1 VIGPI
6 FDSMNQR
13 LLTGTA
19 LALSGVVLAAIQVL
33 HAIQQ
38 TRIPVAVAVD
48 ALPFAA
54 MGLAIAYAGVWLAR
68 DTTFEGATSRAAA
81 WAAGGTVAFAA
92 IAALLLFSQR
102 VTSGSL
108 ARASYLTV
116 DLVTVGALAGVLVG
130 LYDARS
136 RSRLRELAAER
147 DRIEAFAGK
156 AADVNNYGRAIASAP
171 SVDGVA
177 AFVVEAFGTIT
188 GMEETA
194 VIRLSDGDA
203 VALANTIRT
212 VPVDVVAE
220 FAQTVRTQQQGEVT
234 VHDRPFPVDLSE
246 SVTDCV
252 SAVVLNDEGTMT
264 VVVSVTTDGTTVGEE
279 DQKLLELIV
288 SHASVRM
295 ATFDRQP
302 ADKGYTDQ

>member
-1 VIGPI
+1 
-6 FDSMNQR
+6 MNQR

-19 LALSGVVLAAIQVL
+19 LALSGVVLAAMQAL
-33 HAIQQ
+33 HAFQQ
-38 TRIPVAVAVD
+38 TRIPVAIAVD
-48 ALPFAA
+48 ALPFVA
-54 MGLAIAYAGVWLAR
+54 MGLAIVYAGVWLVR
-68 DTTFEGATSRAAA
+68 DTTFEGATSRVAA

-177 AFVVEAFGTIT
+177 AFVVEAFGTMT

-194 VIRLSDGDA
+194 VIRLKDGDA
-203 VALANTIRT
+203 VVLANTIRT
-212 VPVDVVAE
+212 VPVDVVGSL
-220 FAQTVRTQQQGEVT
+220 AQEVRTQQQGEIT
-234 VHDRPFPVDLSE
+234 VHDRPFSVDIPE

-252 SAVVLNDEGTMT
+252 SAVVLDDEGTAT
-264 VVVSVTTDGTTVGEE
+264 VVLSVTTDETTVGEE

-295 ATFDRQP
+295 ATLDRQS
-302 ADKGYTDQ
+302 ADREPTEK

>member
-1 VIGPI
+1 
-6 FDSMNQR
+6 MNQR
-13 LLTGTA
+13 SLTGAA

-33 HAIQQ
+33 HAVQQ

-68 DTTFEGATSRAAA
+68 DTTFEGATSRVAA

-92 IAALLLFSQR
+92 IAALLLFTQR

-136 RSRLRELAAER
+136 RSRLHELAAER
-147 DRIEAFAGK
+147 DRIEAFADK

-194 VIRLSDGDA
+194 VVRLNDGDA

-212 VPVDVVAE
+212 VPVDVVGS

-252 SAVVLNDEGTMT
+252 SAVVLGDEGTTT
-264 VVVSVTTDGTTVGEE
+264 VVISVTTDGTTVGEE

-295 ATFDRQP
+295 AALDRRP
-302 ADKGYTDQ
+302 ADKGHTDQ

>member
-1 VIGPI
+1 
-6 FDSMNQR
+6 MNQR
-13 LLTGTA
+13 LLTGAA
-19 LALSGVVLAAIQVL
+19 LAVSGVVLAAMQVF
-33 HAIQQ
+33 HAVQQ

-48 ALPFAA
+48 ALPFVA
-54 MGLAIAYAGVWLAR
+54 MGLAVTYAGVWLAR
-68 DTTFEGATSRAAA
+68 DTAFEGATSRVAA
-81 WAAGGTVAFAA
+81 WAAGGTVTFAA
-92 IAALLLFSQR
+92 VAALLLFSQR

-147 DRIEAFAGK
+147 DRVEAFAGK

-177 AFVVEAFGTIT
+177 AFVVEAFGTMT

-194 VIRLSDGDA
+194 VIQLRDGDA
-203 VALANTIRT
+203 VALANTVRT

-220 FAQTVRTQQQGEVT
+220 FAQAVRAQEQGAVI
-234 VHDRPFPVDLSE
+234 VHDRPFPVDIPE

-252 SAVVLNDEGTMT
+252 SAVVLDDEDETT
-264 VVVSVTTDGTTVGEE
+264 VVISVTTDETTVGEE
-279 DQKLLELIV
+279 DQKLLELLV

-295 ATFDRQP
+295 ATLDRQS
-302 ADKGYTDQ
+302 ADEEPTGQ

>member
-1 VIGPI
+1 
-6 FDSMNQR
+6 MNQR
-13 LLTGTA
+13 PLTGAA
-19 LALSGVVLAAIQVL
+19 LAVFGVVLAAIQVF
-33 HAIQQ
+33 HAVQQ

-54 MGLAIAYAGVWLAR
+54 MSLAIVYAGVWLAR
-68 DTTFEGATSRAAA
+68 DTAFEGATSRVAA
-81 WAAGGTVAFAA
+81 WAAGGTVTFAA
-92 IAALLLFSQR
+92 VAALLLFSQR

-147 DRIEAFAGK
+147 DRVEAFAGK
-156 AADVNNYGRAIASAP
+156 AADLNNYGRAIASAP

-177 AFVVEAFGTIT
+177 AFVVEAFGTMT

-194 VIRLSDGDA
+194 VIHLRDGDA
-203 VALANTIRT
+203 VALANTVRT
-212 VPVDVVAE
+212 VPVGAVAE
-220 FAQTVRTQQQGEVT
+220 FAQAVRAQQQGKVT
-234 VHDRPFPVDLSE
+234 VHDRPFPVDIPE
-246 SVTDCV
+246 AVTDCV
-252 SAVVLNDEGTMT
+252 SAVVLDDEDETT
-264 VVVSVTTDGTTVGEE
+264 VVLSVTTDETTVGEE
-279 DQKLLELIV
+279 DQKLLELLV

-295 ATFDRQP
+295 ATIDRQS
-302 ADKGYTDQ
+302 ADEEPTGQ

>member
-1 VIGPI
+1 
-6 FDSMNQR
+6 MNQR
-13 LLTGTA
+13 LLAGAA
-19 LALSGVVLAAIQVL
+19 LALSGVALAAIQVL
-33 HAIQQ
+33 HAVQQ

-54 MGLAIAYAGVWLAR
+54 MGLAVAYAGVWLAR
-68 DTTFEGATSRAAA
+68 NTTFEGATPRVTA
-81 WAAGGTVAFAA
+81 WAAGGIAVFAA
-92 IAALLLFSQR
+92 VAALLLFSQR
-102 VTSGSL
+102 VTGGSL

-136 RSRLRELAAER
+136 RGRRRELAAER

-177 AFVVEAFGTIT
+177 AFVVEAFGTMT

-194 VIRLSDGDA
+194 VVRLDDRDA

-212 VPVDVVAE
+212 VPVDVVGE
-220 FAQTVRTQQQGEVT
+220 FAQAVRTQQQGEVT
-234 VHDRPFPVDLSE
+234 VHDRPFPVVLSD

-252 SAVVLNDEGTMT
+252 SAVVLDDADTTT
-264 VVVSVTTDGTTVGEE
+264 VVISVTTDETTVGEE
-279 DQKLLELIV
+279 DRKLLELIV

-295 ATFDRQP
+295 ATLGRQAAEEEQP
-302 ADKGYTDQ
+302 GR